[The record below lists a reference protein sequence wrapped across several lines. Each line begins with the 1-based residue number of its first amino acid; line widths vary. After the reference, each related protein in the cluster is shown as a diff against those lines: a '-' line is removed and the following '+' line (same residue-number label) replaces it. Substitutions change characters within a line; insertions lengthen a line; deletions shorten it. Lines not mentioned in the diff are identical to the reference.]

1 MQGRQCSPFI
11 ILGHTGCEV
20 EYTPHHSCT
29 HSHLG
34 AVHLFACIWTM
45 GGTWR
50 SQRTL
55 TSKNMKLLAE
65 RNLRIE
71 LKSRMCEV
79 IMITP
84 LPQCPCQLRLM
95 TNFNWCAKVWGYRA
109 KKKAA
114 SSMKLG
120 VMNQILANTVHCK
133 ELFFIS
139 SLTNFYFLNTFTH
152 EAVQIY
158 CLVFLNFVQEH
169 FLQVWH
175 QCA

>member
-120 VMNQILANTVHCK
+120 VMNQILANTVCT
-133 ELFFIS
+133 L
-139 SLTNFYFLNTFTH
+139 
-152 EAVQIY
+152 
-158 CLVFLNFVQEH
+158 
-169 FLQVWH
+169 
-175 QCA
+175 